1 MTWDRDKFSGG
12 KSWLKK
18 DQKDLKV
25 EVIKVVHERVWSGRE
40 SQVPSGMVQIR
51 VVRWNDGK
59 PLLEKRSFK
68 PGQGDLK
75 WVTGKAQGLSYED
88 MVMVMESGAIELLRD
103 GESGVATEINSN
115 ATEVGTEAENKEL
128 PTIGEIL
135 SKEDDIPF

>member
-18 DQKDLKV
+18 DAKDLKV
-25 EVIKVVHERVWSGRE
+25 EVVKVVYEKVWSGRE

-103 GESGVATEINSN
+103 GGSGEA
-115 ATEVGTEAENKEL
+115 AEVGTGTEAENKEL

-135 SKEDDIPF
+135 FKEDDIPF